1 MCVLL
6 CVGLMPTMALA
17 TGGSVIS
24 NLSVTRDSETTATIT
39 FDSTQAGSVAIVFK
53 NGDGTFGIY
62 THDLNGITVGTNVIT
77 YEYLTGSEAK
87 EIAVY
92 FGTDGSN
99 FYTLFSSPN
108 PLDEPGAVKGTI
120 PAYHT
125 CVGQGDWQYDPDN
138 HWKLCGVCGN
148 RVDETAHS
156 GGTATCTAPA
166 VCEVCQHAYGSV
178 NSSNHSGKIVWTQ
191 TETTHSI
198 AYYCCGAPVVAE
210 EVHDWQNGVCS
221 KCGYA
226 CQHSGGTATCTE
238 KAVCELC
245 GEEYGSVDADHHTG
259 KVVWTQ
265 TATAHSG
272 AYDCCGE
279 TVVADEPHAWADGV
293 CSKCGYV
300 CQHSGGTA
308 TCTEKAVCELCGE
321 EYGSVDADHHT
332 GKVVWT
338 KTAAAHSSAY
348 DCCGEAVVAEA
359 SHAYEWVIDKEATA
373 TEAGSRHEECTVCG
387 YVGATEPIAATGTT
401 ETPSEP
407 GQTDETPSAP
417 ADTADTNADD
427 ATDDVPK
434 TGDTSSL
441 TLWVALILLSSAGM
455 AGIILYSRKR
465 KVN

>member
-1 MCVLL
+1 MKRTKKFCALLLCVLL

-39 FDSTQAGSVAIVFK
+39 FDSTQKGSVAIVFK
-53 NGDGTFGIY
+53 NSDGTLGFYLG
-62 THDLNGITVGTNVIT
+62 DKDGVTVGANVIT
-77 YEYLTGSEAK
+77 YEYLTGSDAK

-92 FGTDGSN
+92 FGTDGSD

-120 PAYHT
+120 PADHT

-138 HWKLCGVCGN
+138 HWKLCGVCGSK
-148 RVDETAHS
+148 VDEAAHF

-191 TETTHSI
+191 TETTHSS
-198 AYYCCGAPVVAE
+198 AYDCCGAPVVAE
-210 EVHDWQNGVCS
+210 EAHDWQN
-221 KCGYA
+221 
-226 CQHSGGTATCTE
+226 
-238 KAVCELC
+238 
-245 GEEYGSVDADHHTG
+245 
-259 KVVWTQ
+259 
-265 TATAHSG
+265 
-272 AYDCCGE
+272 
-279 TVVADEPHAWADGV
+279 GV

-359 SHAYEWVIDKEATA
+359 PHAYEWVIDKEATA

-441 TLWVALILLSSAGM
+441 TLWVALILLSSAGV